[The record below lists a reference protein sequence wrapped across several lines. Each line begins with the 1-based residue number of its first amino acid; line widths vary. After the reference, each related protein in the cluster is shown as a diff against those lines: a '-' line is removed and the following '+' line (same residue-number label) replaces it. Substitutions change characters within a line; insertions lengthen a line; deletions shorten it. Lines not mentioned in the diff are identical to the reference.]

1 MIKKLFEDIYGREY
15 ELRERIF
22 RMLILIGGS
31 ILIMGIVECLI
42 IMDVKIIVIPMI
54 LLLLVLLAVF
64 LITFKY
70 RKIDMSAAI
79 VAFLIILVIFP
90 SMFFLSGGLEG
101 GATLWFALGIL
112 YVFMMFSG
120 KRLAFFLT
128 LSIVVDIATYAYGY
142 YNPDVIMPM
151 DSKAAAYLDSVFAV
165 FAVGICGGC
174 ILKAQMKMFDVERSI
189 ARSQQEELKEIGRSK
204 NNFFAS
210 MSHEIRTPI
219 NTIVGLNEMIL
230 RESSEEAVREY
241 SQSIQSAS
249 KMLLNLINDL
259 LDLSQMEMKKMEI
272 VPIEYKTVELFGN
285 LIDMIRVRMAE
296 KKLEFYIDI
305 DETLPSVLMGDM
317 KRVAQVILNVL
328 TNAVKYTNE
337 GAVTFTVIADSV
349 SGDDVSLKIVV
360 ADTGIGIRKEDLE
373 HIYDSF
379 KRADAKKNIK
389 VEGSGLGLS
398 ITKQLVDLMDGEIM
412 VDSIYTKGSIFTIIL
427 PQKVIDVRPIGDVK
441 FLKRGR
447 EAFEEYQP
455 KFEAPEARVL
465 IVDDNNMNSLVASK
479 LLKETKVKVDV
490 ARSGEECLEMTKRKF
505 YHVILMDYMMP
516 QMDGVETLKALRRQ
530 ENGLCRDSAV
540 IVLSANSATE
550 SGWHYLEAGFDGYL
564 EKPIQGE
571 LLEAGI
577 LKFIPDDIIEY
588 RGSDDEGY
596 DEDAGARMVSRRR
609 KRKVL
614 ITTDCVSD
622 LPGSLIDKYGIGIM
636 YLYIKTAS
644 GRFADVLEITSDNLI
659 GYMTDTTSSAVADS
673 VSVEEY
679 EEFFANMLTQAEEVI
694 HISMAQNIGKS
705 FNSLMAAAE
714 GFDHVHIID
723 SSQMSCGQALIV
735 LYGAKLAMEGYSV
748 AQICEEVNKVKEH
761 VFSRYI
767 MPAANIFYEHGFTGR
782 INAKMCEVLGLH
794 PVIKMKQSRMVMS
807 GVRCGKLESAWK
819 RFIRFHLRRKG
830 KINRDIVFISHAG
843 CSVEQQELIRRE
855 VLRCIPF
862 ERVIMQRTSV
872 SIACNSGIGTFGLAY
887 YMDTDDTL
895 DIQS

>member
-1 MIKKLFEDIYGREY
+1 MIKKLFEVIYGREY

-31 ILIMGIVECLI
+31 ILIIGIVECLI

-54 LLLLVLLAVF
+54 FLLLVLLAVL

-70 RKIDMSAAI
+70 RKIDISAAI
-79 VAFLIILVIFP
+79 VAFLVILLIFP
-90 SMFFLSGGLEG
+90 AMFFLSGGLEG
-101 GATLWFALGIL
+101 GATLWFALGIF

-128 LSIVVDIATYAYGY
+128 LSIVVDIATYVYGY

-151 DSKAAAYLDSVFAV
+151 DSKAAAYLDSIFAV
-165 FAVGICGGC
+165 FAVGLCGGC
-174 ILKAQMKMFDVERSI
+174 ILKAQMKMFDVERSV

-230 RESSEEAVREY
+230 RESSEETVREY
-241 SQSIQSAS
+241 SQSINSAS

-328 TNAVKYTNE
+328 TNAVKYTDE
-337 GAVTFTVIADSV
+337 GAVTFTVIVDSV

-379 KRADAKKNIK
+379 RRADAKKNIK

-398 ITKQLVDLMDGEIM
+398 ITKQLVDRMGGEIM
-412 VDSIYTKGSIFTIIL
+412 VDSIYTKGSVFTIIL
-427 PQKVIDVRPIGDVK
+427 PQKVIDAEPIGDVK
-441 FLKRGR
+441 FLKRGK
-447 EAFEEYQP
+447 EAFKEYQP

-465 IVDDNNMNSLVASK
+465 IVDDNNMNSMVASK
-479 LLKETKVKVDV
+479 LLKETKVKVNV

-540 IVLSANSATE
+540 IVLSANSAAE
-550 SGWHYLEAGFDGYL
+550 SGWHYLEEGFDGYL

-571 LLEAGI
+571 LLEAEI

-588 RGSDDEGY
+588 RASGDEEY
-596 DEDAGARMVSRRR
+596 EEDAGARMVSRRR

-636 YLYIKTAS
+636 YLYIKTDS

-659 GYMTDTTSSAVADS
+659 GYMTDTTSSAVTDS

-679 EEFFANMLTQAEEVI
+679 EEFFANMLAQAEEVI

-705 FNSLMAAAE
+705 FNIAVTAAE
-714 GFDHVHIID
+714 SFDHVHIID
-723 SSQMSCGQALIV
+723 SSQMSSGQALIV
-735 LYGAKLAMEGYSV
+735 LYAAKLAAEGYSV
-748 AQICEEVNKVKEH
+748 AQIYEEVNKVKEH
-761 VFSRYI
+761 VCSRFI

-782 INAKMCEVLGLH
+782 INAKVCDVLGLH
-794 PVIKMKQSRMVMS
+794 PVIKMSQSRMIMS
-807 GVRCGKLESAWK
+807 GVRFGKLENAWK
-819 RFIRFHLRRKG
+819 RFIRFHLRRKS

-887 YMDTDDTL
+887 YIDTDDKL
-895 DIQS
+895 NIKS

>member
-1 MIKKLFEDIYGREY
+1 MIKKLFEVIYGREY

-22 RMLILIGGS
+22 RMLILIGS
-31 ILIMGIVECLI
+31 FILIMGIVECLI

-54 LLLLVLLAVF
+54 FLLLVLLAVL

-79 VAFLIILVIFP
+79 VAFLVILLIFP
-90 SMFFLSGGLEG
+90 AMFFLSGGLEG
-101 GATLWFALGIL
+101 GATLWFALGL
-112 YVFMMFSG
+112 FYVFMMFSG

-128 LSIVVDIATYAYGY
+128 LSIVVDIATYVYGY

-151 DSKAAAYLDSVFAV
+151 DSKAAAYLDSIFAV
-165 FAVGICGGC
+165 FAVGLCGGC
-174 ILKAQMKMFDVERSI
+174 ILKAQMKMFDVERSV

-241 SQSIQSAS
+241 SQSINSAS

-305 DETLPSVLMGDM
+305 DDNLPSVLMGDM

-328 TNAVKYTNE
+328 TNAVKYTDE
-337 GAVTFTVIADSV
+337 GAVTFTVIADSL
-349 SGDDVSLKIVV
+349 SGDDVCLKIVV

-379 KRADAKKNIK
+379 TRADAKKNIK

-398 ITKQLVDLMDGEIM
+398 ITKQLVDRMDGEIM

-427 PQKVIDVRPIGDVK
+427 PQKVIDAEPIGDVK
-441 FLKRGR
+441 FLKRGK

-479 LLKETKVKVDV
+479 LLKETKVKVDI

-530 ENGLCRDSAV
+530 KNGLCRDSAV
-540 IVLSANSATE
+540 IVLSANSAAE
-550 SGWHYLEAGFDGYL
+550 SGWHYLEEGFDGYL

-571 LLEAGI
+571 LLETEI

-588 RGSDDEGY
+588 RASGDEGY
-596 DEDAGARMVSRRR
+596 DEDAGARRVSRRR
-609 KRKVL
+609 KRKVV

-622 LPGSLIDKYGIGIM
+622 LPGSLIDKYGIGVM
-636 YLYIKTAS
+636 YLYIKTGS

-659 GYMTDTTSSAVADS
+659 GYMTDTTSSAVTDS

-679 EEFFANMLTQAEEVI
+679 EEFFADMLTQAEEVI

-705 FNSLMAAAE
+705 FNIAVTAAE
-714 GFDHVHIID
+714 SFDHVHILD
-723 SSQMSCGQALIV
+723 SSQMSSGQALIV
-735 LYGAKLAMEGYSV
+735 LYAAKLAAEGYPV

-761 VFSRYI
+761 VCSRFI

-782 INAKMCEVLGLH
+782 INAKVCDIFGLH
-794 PVIKMKQSRMVMS
+794 PVIKMSQSRMVMS
-807 GVRCGKLESAWK
+807 GVRCGKLENAWK
-819 RFIRFHLRRKG
+819 RFIRFHLRRKS

-887 YMDTDDTL
+887 YVNTDDKL
-895 DIQS
+895 DIQ